1 MAGHNRE
8 DMRLRRHRRV
18 RKTIGG
24 SVARPRLNV
33 YRSLSQ
39 IYAQVIDDG
48 AGHTLAA
55 ASSLEPDVRPRM
67 KGLNKTDQARLIG
80 QLLAER
86 ALAKGVKQVV
96 FDRGGYR
103 YHGRVRA
110 LADAARKAGL
120 EF

>member
-1 MAGHNRE
+1 MAHHTRRE
-8 DMRLRRHRRV
+8 ARARRQSRV
-18 RKTIGG
+18 RQKISGT
-24 SVARPRLNV
+24 AERPRLNV

-55 ASSLEPDVRPRM
+55 ASSLEPDVRPQL